1 MTPSVA
7 GWRPVRLPPDALSV
21 FCIAVALVLP
31 LLLGGCE
38 TVPEAAEPEPVAD
51 PLAAFERRQAVLG
64 QIQNWSANG
73 RLALNTPGDSVNA
86 TVRWQQIGNDYVIRL
101 SGPLGIGGASL
112 AGGPA
117 GVTLRTDDK
126 DFSAPTPE
134 ALLQDNLGWQ
144 LPVSG
149 LKFWLMGLIAPNIQ
163 IRDVRFDPAGRL
175 EYLEQADWK
184 IQYRRYLR
192 TDKMDM
198 PSKVFMDSPRVGVRI
213 VVQEWDL

>member
-1 MTPSVA
+1 MSPVSA
-7 GWRPVRLPPDALSV
+7 GGRSLRPPPD
-21 FCIAVALVLP
+21 VLP
-31 LLLGGCE
+31 ALCLAAALLLPILLGGCE

-86 TVRWQQIGNDYVIRL
+86 SVRWQQIADDYVIRL

-134 ALLQDNLGWQ
+134 ALLKDNLGWQ

-149 LKFWLMGLIAPNIQ
+149 LKYWLMGLIAPNVQ

-175 EYLEQADWK
+175 EYLEQANWK

-192 TDKMDM
+192 TETMDM
-198 PSKVFMDSPRVGVRI
+198 PSKVFMESPRVGVRI
-213 VVQEWDL
+213 IVQEWDL